1 MMVSHFKI
9 ESLACEQ
16 SYSFYFLISEDEQIA
31 PLPAKVELKSN
42 WDDEDVDENEI
53 KESWEDDDE
62 EPAQV
67 FLSFYSL

>member
-1 MMVSHFKI
+1 MDDW
-9 ESLACEQ
+9 
-16 SYSFYFLISEDEQIA
+16 EDEKIA

-53 KESWEDDDE
+53 KDSWEDDDD

-67 FLSFYSL
+67 

>member
-1 MMVSHFKI
+1 MS
-9 ESLACEQ
+9 SLIG
-16 SYSFYFLISEDEQIA
+16 FDFLISEDEQIA